1 MTKQPDLKDHDLLIR
16 VDSRT
21 IDMSGSLERLAKS
34 VADLASIFAS
44 KEELLVT
51 ATETEKRFSSIENTI
66 KSLTGPRKIFDT
78 ILTSAVSGVALF
90 LILFYLGHIK

>member
-21 IDMSGSLERLAKS
+21 IDMSSSLERLAKS

-44 KEELLVT
+44 KEELSVT

-78 ILTSAVSGVALF
+78 ILLNKMSISVCPT
-90 LILFYLGHIK
+90 